1 MSFSATSSCASSSF
15 SSSPI
20 DSSMVMCAML
30 PSTSYLAK
38 YISIS
43 RSRPTVKRSISLFM
57 EKFFSQSLFIV
68 CFIVVGGQACVIV
81 SSGIGQIRLMSLM
94 GFA

>member
-1 MSFSATSSCASSSF
+1 MSFSSASSCASSSF

-57 EKFFSQSLFIV
+57 EKFFSQSFVDII
-68 CFIVVGGQACVIV
+68 FF
-81 SSGIGQIRLMSLM
+81 SSSS
-94 GFA
+94 